1 MAVNTT
7 TIDALRQICENCA
20 TRETDK
26 FIGNQRFEARVLD
39 REESFAARRGIL
51 ETSQMMSNGLMV
63 AVPDAIDGKA
73 WKWEEIL
80 PGVVHSRA
88 TGGLAKTECGFDPQ
102 ALKKKHAIKRQQTE
116 RMYIHREECM
126 LNYIGSTLQEGDTSN
141 GPIYI
146 RNNDDLIT
154 IGEARGLVVD
164 LMVNDMR
171 AMARAV
177 DGNSVL
183 GNWAGDGATGTIVN
197 GGASLYPH
205 FDGVIKQALLQG
217 NNAYYASVDVTLP
230 AVGAGAYFIKFY
242 GQFSASAAS
251 VADVVTAINGLRV
264 DSTGEYLYSAT
275 DLGGNV
281 VRITANTVESAAYG
295 EGLLQVYYSAT
306 GQVTDCDD
314 FVSATI
320 VENPMPYA
328 ENPLMFNYSAISE
341 SNFYDYF
348 KDVVKEWRYKMTRLY
363 ESGVMPQNLG
373 TPYVAI
379 DPLILIEKDFS
390 YLRELCGCDNAEERL
405 GRLDSMFPRFV
416 GLKVLEGSGLWFMTY
431 PTNVVYLTNFQADM
445 LGVTKIWH
453 DEDCDLVKSR
463 NEMVGNILVLDFAL
477 FATNAKGS
485 FFESALTPPYQPEN
499 IPHLAHDI
507 RQNTIQGFTTD
518 VARALASVTY
528 ATGVAAGTIDL
539 RLQDVSALPD
549 GVTVTAWN
557 WVVYTANGTTG
568 TQQPATQVAD
578 VTVNMTDAEFAAIQM
593 VALTATFSDGTT
605 DTVVVPNE
613 AFVQTA

>member
-7 TIDALRQICENCA
+7 TIDALRQICENCT

-63 AVPDAIDGKA
+63 AVPDAIDGKE

-126 LNYIGSTLQEGDTSN
+126 LTYIGSTLQEGATSN
-141 GPIYI
+141 GPVYI
-146 RNNDDLIT
+146 RNNDDVIS
-154 IGEARGLVVD
+154 IAESRGLVID

-171 AMARAV
+171 SMARAV

-197 GGASLYPH
+197 GGASQYPH
-205 FDGVIKQALLQG
+205 FDGIIKQALLQG
-217 NNAYYASVDVTLP
+217 NNTYYAAVDVTLP
-230 AVGAGAYFIKFY
+230 AVGAGAYFIKYY
-242 GQFSASAAS
+242 GQFSSSATT
-251 VADVVTAINGLRV
+251 VADVVTAINSLRV

-275 DLGGNV
+275 ALGANV
-281 VRITANTVESAAYG
+281 IRITANNAEASAYG
-295 EGLLQVYYSAT
+295 EGMIQVYYSAT

-314 FVSATI
+314 FLSATI

-328 ENPLMFNYSAISE
+328 EDPLMFNYSAIDE

-348 KDVVKEWRYKMTRLY
+348 KDVVKEWRFKMSRLY
-363 ESGVMPQNLG
+363 ENGMMPQNLG
-373 TPYVAI
+373 TPYIAI
-379 DPLILIEKDFS
+379 DPLIVIEKDFS
-390 YLRELCGCDNAEERL
+390 MLRELCGCENAGERMNT
-405 GRLDSMFPRFV
+405 LDGMFPRFV
-416 GLKVLEGSGLWFMTY
+416 GLKVLEGSGLWFMTF
-431 PTNVVYLTNFQADM
+431 PTNVVYLTNFTADI

-453 DEDCDLVKSR
+453 DADCDLVKSK

-485 FFESALTPPYQPEN
+485 FFESALTAPYQVEN

-507 RQNTIQGFTTD
+507 RKNTIQGYTSD
-518 VARALASVTY
+518 VPRALASVTHK
-528 ATGVAAGTIDL
+528 AGTVAGTVDL
-539 RLQDVSALPD
+539 RLQDVSNLPN
-549 GVTVTAWN
+549 GLTVTAWN
-557 WVVYTANGTTG
+557 WVVYTSDGTTG

-593 VALTATFSDGTT
+593 IALTATFSDGTT
-605 DTVVVPNE
+605 DTVIVPNE
-613 AFVQTA
+613 GFVQTA